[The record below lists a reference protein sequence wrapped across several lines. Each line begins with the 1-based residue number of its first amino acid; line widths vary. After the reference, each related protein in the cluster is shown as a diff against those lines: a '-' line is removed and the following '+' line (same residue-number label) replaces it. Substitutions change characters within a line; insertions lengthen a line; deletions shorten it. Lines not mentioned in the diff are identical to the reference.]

1 MQVAIRPAKPF
12 AFGVLDGT
20 PVFGLPG
27 NPVSSMVSLALLG
40 VPGLRRLAGRSDLDL
55 PRVTAVAGPGLG
67 RRPDGRTAYQRVA
80 CRWVDGRLHAHPVAG
95 QGSHQ
100 LASAAGANA
109 LAELPDGDGAVEGA
123 DVTTVLLGTPDSGPA
138 VI

>member
-40 VPGLRRLAGRSDLDL
+40 VPGLRRLGGRTDLDL
-55 PRVTAVAGPGLG
+55 PRVPAVAGPGLH
-67 RRPDGRTAYQRVA
+67 RRPDGRTAYQRVV
-80 CRWVDGRLHAHPVAG
+80 CRWVGSRLHAQPVSG

-100 LASAAGANA
+100 LAAAADANG
-109 LAELPDGDGAVEGA
+109 LAELPDGDGVAEG
-123 DVTTVLLGTPDSGPA
+123 DEVTVVLLSPPQ
-138 VI
+138 